1 MSDLYINCINGIY
14 VLSWFRVRISP
25 EVYNYW
31 ISKFNHDLNKSL
43 MRIFIWIVDQAW
55 KFISLSVSI
64 YRNTEMYEYSS
75 KTSIRAGINQ
85 LRRKENLTQL
95 HVYADNKTRK
105 IFSGVKLSN
114 SMCHNKQGK
123 WVRDSNVVCE
133 FMSFPIWHNEI
144 IETSSYCA
152 VDGIFNRYSEK
163 MNSVAVWI
171 IYISKTLTCSIK
183 INLYL

>member
-1 MSDLYINCINGIY
+1 MSTMYIYKWHCVEVFKKLLRLYCNLVYI
-14 VLSWFRVRISP
+14 WFLFPFQYKLHRT
-25 EVYNYW
+25 NYW

-55 KFISLSVSI
+55 KFISFSVSI

-152 VDGIFNRYSEK
+152 V
-163 MNSVAVWI
+163 
-171 IYISKTLTCSIK
+171 
-183 INLYL
+183 

>member
-1 MSDLYINCINGIY
+1 MYI
-14 VLSWFRVRISP
+14 WFIFP
-25 EVYNYW
+25 FQYNLHRT

-55 KFISLSVSI
+55 MFISLSVSI

-133 FMSFPIWHNEI
+133 FMSFPIWHNKI
-144 IETSSYCA
+144 IVTFSYCLA
-152 VDGIFNRYSEK
+152 NKCYLDIVFSRE
-163 MNSVAVWI
+163 MNLVAVWI
-171 IYISKTLTCSIK
+171 IYISKTLICSIK
-183 INLYL
+183 ISLYL

>member
-1 MSDLYINCINGIY
+1 MTS
-14 VLSWFRVRISP
+14 
-25 EVYNYW
+25 
-31 ISKFNHDLNKSL
+31 NKVTFKKIIMVL
-43 MRIFIWIVDQAW
+43 MRIFIWIDDQAW
-55 KFISLSVSI
+55 KLISLSVSI

-123 WVRDSNVVCE
+123 WVRDSNVCK
-133 FMSFPIWHNEI
+133 FMPFPIWHNEI
-144 IETSSYCA
+144 KETSSYLA
-152 VDGIFNRYSEK
+152 VDMIFDTYSINFSTLIFLEI
-163 MNSVAVWI
+163 WI
-171 IYISKTLTCSIK
+171 WIW
-183 INLYL
+183 